1 MFDSEKVCGKC
12 KVSKPVHEFYKRTKS
27 KDGLCHKC
35 KQCATEYTKQ
45 YIEKNKQKV
54 SDRQKKYYAL
64 TLEKQKKYA
73 VEYYIKNKE
82 QALEKSF
89 FYYRQ
94 NRDKILEKRNKNK
107 ELYNKRSNDYYHQNK
122 DKCAEARKK
131 WAQKNRF
138 RLTAK
143 QNYRYT
149 SQKKRTPLWLT
160 EEDLQKISDMY
171 ERAAQ
176 LSALTGIKHHV
187 DHIIPLQGK
196 TVSGLHVPQNLQV
209 LDYIE
214 NIRKKNKYD
223 EWGSDA

>member
-1 MFDSEKVCGKC
+1 MFNSEKICGKC

-45 YIEKNKQKV
+45 YIKKNEEKV
-54 SDRQKKYYAL
+54 AERQKKYYAL
-64 TLEKQKKYA
+64 TIEKQKKYS

-82 QALEKSF
+82 KALKKSVLH
-89 FYYRQ
+89 YQQ
-94 NRDKILEKRNKNK
+94 NRDEILKKRQENKKI
-107 ELYNKRSNDYYHQNK
+107 YNKRSNDYYHQNK
-122 DKCAEARKK
+122 NKCVETRKK
-131 WAQKNRF
+131 WVQKNRF

-149 SQKKRTPLWLT
+149 SQKKRTPLWLN
-160 EEDLQKISDMY
+160 EQDLQKISDIY
-171 ERAAQ
+171 KQAAE
-176 LSALTGIKHHV
+176 LTASTGIKHHV

-196 TVSGLHVPQNLQV
+196 TVSGLHVPHNLQV
-209 LDYIE
+209 LNYME
-214 NIRKKNKYD
+214 NIRKKNKYN

>member
-35 KQCATEYTKQ
+35 KQCANEYTKQ

-64 TLEKQKKYA
+64 TIEKQKKYA

-82 QALEKSF
+82 RAIEKSLL
-89 FYYRQ
+89 YYQQ
-94 NRDKILEKRNKNK
+94 NRDKILEKRNENK
-107 ELYNKRSNDYYHQNK
+107 EFYNKKSNDYYHSNK
-122 DKCAEARKK
+122 EKCAQKHKEWKK
-131 WAQKNRF
+131 LNRA

-143 QNYRYT
+143 QNERYT
-149 SQKKRTPLWLT
+149 SQRKRTPVWLT
-160 EEDLQKISDMY
+160 DKDKAQMTRFY
-171 ERAAQ
+171 EQAAE
-176 LSALTGIKHHV
+176 LSAATGIKHHV
-187 DHIIPLQGK
+187 DHIIPLHGE

-209 LDYIE
+209 LNYIE
-214 NIRKKNKYD
+214 NIRKKNKYN
-223 EWGSDA
+223 EWDNDA